1 MRLSFI
7 IFHIILGK
15 VQFASSGYTL
25 EAGLEKVE
33 HMASI
38 KRYLGL
44 IVPSVSVIKPA
55 TGIFD
60 QICTKCC
67 SRLCHGHY
75 SVVVLKSSTHNS
87 LHIFSWIIKVLRS
100 YDLITGS
107 LLPVCGLRSSD
118 CCDS

>member
-1 MRLSFI
+1 M
-7 IFHIILGK
+7 
-15 VQFASSGYTL
+15 
-25 EAGLEKVE
+25 AG
-33 HMASI
+33 I

-44 IVPSVSVIKPA
+44 KVPSVSRIKPA

-60 QICTKCC
+60 QMCTKCC

-75 SVVVLKSSTHNS
+75 SVVLLMSPTHDS
-87 LHIFSWIIKVLRS
+87 LHIFAWIIKDLRS

-118 CCDS
+118 RCAS